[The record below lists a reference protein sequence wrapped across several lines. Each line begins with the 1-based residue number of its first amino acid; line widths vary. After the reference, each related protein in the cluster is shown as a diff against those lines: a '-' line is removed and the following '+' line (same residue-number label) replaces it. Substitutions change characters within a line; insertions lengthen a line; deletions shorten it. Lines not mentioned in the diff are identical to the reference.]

1 MGGTTDLGYFR
12 FPSLHDDDLVFAC
25 EDDLWHVSASGGRAY
40 RLTAGVGEASRPRF
54 SPDGSRIAFV
64 GREEGPAEVYMLRA
78 NGGPARRLTFE
89 GSGPACAVAAWTTDS
104 QRVVYST
111 SAGRPFSREYWLRE
125 VNVAAGPGQLSK
137 QVPWGPASALSFGP
151 DGALVLGRNT
161 VRDPA
166 HWKRYRGG
174 TAGTLWISEQ
184 SNPNPLIKPLPE
196 GEGAIFRPLIKLDG
210 NLSSPNWVNNR
221 VYFLSDHE
229 GYGNVYSCTP
239 SGEDLQRHTD
249 HAEYYARN
257 LSTDGQRL
265 VYHAGADIYLLDP
278 ASDSPARLDI
288 SLGSSRTQRQRRF
301 VPAPR
306 FLQSATLSPDG
317 SGLAISARGK
327 PFTFHNWEGAVSQHG
342 APDGVRYRMVTWLND
357 HKRLIS
363 AASDGDSP
371 REVLTIL
378 TVDGSTPP
386 RALDDL
392 DVGRIVDL
400 DVTPT
405 IDAVAVANH
414 RNELLYIDLGGD
426 KPTLKQ
432 LDHSPFGRI
441 EGMAWSFDGRWL
453 AYGFCDT
460 AQTSAIK
467 LIEIET
473 GQTAFATRPTLRD
486 SRPAFDPEGK
496 YLYFIGQRDFD
507 PVYDELHFDL
517 GFPKGSRPYAITLKK
532 DLLNPFVARAK
543 PPESAEAA
551 AKKKAEEEE
560 APAAAPRIEIDL
572 DGITDRV
579 LAFPV
584 PEDRY
589 GRIMGIKGKALFS
602 SYPIEGARGH
612 RYEDGPSARGVLQ
625 VYDFDSQKQDRI
637 ADGITDFWVGRDG
650 KTMLCQ
656 ASDRLRVLKAGEKP
670 PDKKDADKPGRES
683 GWVDLGR
690 VKVSIQPA
698 AEFRQMFQEAWRLQR
713 EQFWTEDLSGIDWDA
728 VHRRYLPLVDRV
740 TTRSEFSDLLWEVQ
754 GELETS
760 HAYEMGGEYRKGPD
774 YRQGFLG
781 VDWEFDSDSGAYRV
795 AHIAKGDVWDSDA
808 TSPLTAPGVNLP
820 VGSLV
825 LAINGQPL
833 GANVTPGE
841 RLVNLAG
848 SEVVL
853 TVRGPD
859 DKEPRTVTVKALA
872 DERPA
877 RYRDWVEANREKV
890 HEATAGRIGYIHVP
904 DMGAE
909 GYAEFHR
916 AYLVEYDR
924 DALVID
930 VRVNGGGHV
939 SGLLLEK
946 LARKRVG
953 YDFPRWASPKP
964 YPDESPAGPMVAL
977 TNELAGSDGD
987 IFSHT
992 FKMLKLGPLV
1002 GKRTWG
1008 GVIGIWPRHRL
1019 VDGTVTTQPEF
1030 SFFFDDVGWRVEN
1043 YGTDPDIEVD
1053 NAPHDYA
1060 RGADPQL
1067 DRAIAVALEVLAKQ
1081 PPHRPRPT
1089 DRPRRKPPV
1098 LAPRAGVTVG
1108 AAPNGA
1114 VSREPASAPTR
1125 DLSS

>member
-1 MGGTTDLGYFR
+1 MGGTADLGYLR
-12 FPSLHDDDLVFAC
+12 FPSVHDDDLVFAC
-25 EDDLWHVSASGGRAY
+25 EDDLWRVSASGGRAY

-54 SPDGSRIAFV
+54 SPDGSQIAFV
-64 GREEGPAEVYMLRA
+64 GREEGPAEVYVIGA
-78 NGGPARRLTFE
+78 DGGPARRLTFE
-89 GSGPACAVAAWTTDS
+89 GSGPACAVAGWTTDG

-111 SAGRPFSREYWLRE
+111 AAGRPFAREYWLKQ
-125 VNVAAGPGQLSK
+125 VNVEPGLDELPK
-137 QVPWGPASALSFGP
+137 LMPWGPASAVSFGP
-151 DGALVLGRNT
+151 NGALVLGRNT

-174 TAGTLWISEQ
+174 TAGTLWIDPDGS
-184 SNPNPLIKPLPE
+184 
-196 GEGAIFRPLIKLDG
+196 GTFRPLIKLDG
-210 NLSSPNWVNNR
+210 NLSSPNWVGGR
-221 VYFLSDHE
+221 VFFLSDHE
-229 GYGNVYSCTP
+229 GFGNVYSCTP
-239 SGEDLQRHTD
+239 SGDDLQRHTD
-249 HAEYYARN
+249 HDEYYARN
-257 LSTDGQRL
+257 LSADGQRL

-278 ASDSPARLDI
+278 TSDSPVRLDI
-288 SLGSSRTQRQRRF
+288 RLGSSRPQRQRRF
-301 VPAPR
+301 VPAQR
-306 FLQSATLSPDG
+306 FLHSATLSPNG

-327 PFTFHNWEGAVSQHG
+327 PFTFNNWEGAVSQHG
-342 APDGVRYRMVTWLND
+342 MPDGVRYRMLTWLND
-357 HKRLIS
+357 HKRLI
-363 AASDGDSP
+363 AATSDGDSP
-371 REVLTIL
+371 REVLTLL
-378 TVDGSTPP
+378 TADASEPP
-386 RALDDL
+386 RPLADL

-400 DVTPT
+400 DVAPT
-405 IDAVAVANH
+405 KDAVAIANH
-414 RNELLYIDLGGD
+414 RNQLLYIDLSGES
-426 KPTLKQ
+426 PTMKQ
-432 LDHSPFGRI
+432 LDRSEFGRI
-441 EGMAWSFDGRWL
+441 EGMAWAFDGRWL
-453 AYGFCDT
+453 AYGLCDT
-460 AQTSAIK
+460 AQTCAIK
-467 LIEIET
+467 LVEIES
-473 GQTAFATRPTLRD
+473 GQTAFATQPTLRD
-486 SRPAFDPEGK
+486 TRPAFDPEGK

-517 GFPKGSRPYAITLKK
+517 GFPKGSRPYAITLRK

-543 PPESAEAA
+543 APESAEVT
-551 AKKKAEEEE
+551 AKHKAEEEE
-560 APAAAPRIEIDL
+560 APAAPPRIEIDL

-584 PEDRY
+584 PEERY

-602 SYPIEGARGH
+602 TYPVEGSRGQRWEEGPTARG
-612 RYEDGPSARGVLQ
+612 ALQ
-625 VYDFDSQKQDRI
+625 VYDLELQKQDRI
-637 ADGITDFWVGRDG
+637 ADGISDFWIGRDG
-650 KTMLCQ
+650 KTLLYQ
-656 ASDRLRVLKAGEKP
+656 AGDRLRVLKAGEKAP
-670 PDKKDADKPGRES
+670 ERKDSDKPGRES
-683 GWVDLGR
+683 GWIDLNR
-690 VKVSIQPA
+690 VKISIQPA

-713 EQFWTEDLSGIDWDA
+713 EQFWTEDLSGIDWEA

-740 TTRSEFSDLLWEVQ
+740 TTRSEFSDLLWELQ

-781 VDWEFDSDSGAYRV
+781 VDWEYDSDSGAYRIT
-795 AHIAKGDVWDSDA
+795 HIARGDVWDPDT
-808 TSPLTAPGVNLP
+808 TSPLMAPGINVPL
-820 VGSLV
+820 GSLV

-833 GANVTPGE
+833 GLDVTPGE

-859 DKEPRTVTVKALA
+859 EKETRTVTVKALA

-877 RYRDWVEANREKV
+877 RYRDWVATNRQHV
-890 HEATAGRIGYIHVP
+890 HQATAGRVGYIHVP
-904 DMGAE
+904 DMGPE

-916 AYLVEYDR
+916 GFLVEYDR
-924 DALVID
+924 DALIVD

-1053 NAPHDYA
+1053 NAPQDYA
-1060 RGADPQL
+1060 RRADPQL
-1067 DRAIAVALEVLAKQ
+1067 DKAIEVALDLLAKR

-1089 DRPRRKPPV
+1089 DRPRRSPPV
-1098 LAPRAGVTVG
+1098 LAPRAAVSRQPLAISG
-1108 AAPNGA
+1108 NGA
-1114 VSREPASAPTR
+1114 VAPREPAGAPSRSADG
-1125 DLSS
+1125 DLGAES

>member
-1 MGGTTDLGYFR
+1 MGGTADLGYFR
-12 FPSLHDDDLVFAC
+12 FPSVHDDDLVFAC
-25 EDDLWHVSASGGRAY
+25 EDDLWRVSASGGRAY

-54 SPDGSRIAFV
+54 SPDGSQIAFV
-64 GREEGPAEVYMLRA
+64 GREEGPAEVYVIGA
-78 NGGPARRLTFE
+78 DGGPARRLTFE
-89 GSGPACAVAAWTTDS
+89 GSGPACAVAGWTTDG

-111 SAGRPFSREYWLRE
+111 AAGRPFAREYWLKQ
-125 VNVAAGPGQLSK
+125 VNVEPGLDELPK
-137 QVPWGPASALSFGP
+137 LMPWGPASAISFGP
-151 DGALVLGRNT
+151 NGALVLGRNT

-174 TAGTLWISEQ
+174 TAGTLWIDPDGS
-184 SNPNPLIKPLPE
+184 
-196 GEGAIFRPLIKLDG
+196 GTFRPLIKLDG
-210 NLSSPNWVNNR
+210 NLSSPNWVGGR
-221 VYFLSDHE
+221 VFFLSDHE
-229 GYGNVYSCTP
+229 GFGNVYSCTA
-239 SGEDLQRHTD
+239 SGDDLQRHTD
-249 HAEYYARN
+249 HDEYYARN
-257 LSTDGQRL
+257 LSADGQRL

-278 ASDSPARLDI
+278 TSDSPARLDI
-288 SLGSSRTQRQRRF
+288 RLGSSRPQRQRRF
-301 VPAPR
+301 VPAQR
-306 FLQSATLSPDG
+306 FLHSATLSPNG

-327 PFTFHNWEGAVSQHG
+327 PFTFNNWEGAVSQHG
-342 APDGVRYRMVTWLND
+342 MPDGVRYRMVTWLND
-357 HKRLIS
+357 HKRLI
-363 AASDGDSP
+363 AATSDGDSP
-371 REVLTIL
+371 REVLTLL
-378 TVDGSTPP
+378 TADASEPP
-386 RALDDL
+386 RSLADL

-400 DVTPT
+400 DVAPT
-405 IDAVAVANH
+405 KDAVAIANH
-414 RNELLYIDLGGD
+414 RNQLLYIDLSGES
-426 KPTLKQ
+426 PTMKQ
-432 LDHSPFGRI
+432 LDRSEFGRI
-441 EGMAWSFDGRWL
+441 EGMAWAFDGRWL
-453 AYGFCDT
+453 AYAFCDT
-460 AQTSAIK
+460 AQTCAIK
-467 LIEIET
+467 LVEIES

-486 SRPAFDPEGK
+486 TRPAFDPEGK

-517 GFPKGSRPYAITLKK
+517 GFPKGSRPYAITLRK

-543 PPESAEAA
+543 APESAEVT
-551 AKKKAEEEE
+551 AKHKAEEEE
-560 APAAAPRIEIDL
+560 GPAAPPRIEIDL

-584 PEDRY
+584 PEERY

-602 SYPIEGARGH
+602 TYPVEGSRGQRWEEGPTARG
-612 RYEDGPSARGVLQ
+612 ALQ
-625 VYDFDSQKQDRI
+625 AYDLELQKQDRI
-637 ADGITDFWVGRDG
+637 ADGISDFWIGRDG
-650 KTMLCQ
+650 KTLLYQ
-656 ASDRLRVLKAGEKP
+656 AGDRLRVLKAGEKAP
-670 PDKKDADKPGRES
+670 ERKDSDKPGRES
-683 GWVDLGR
+683 GWIDLNR
-690 VKVSIQPA
+690 VKISIQPA

-728 VHRRYLPLVDRV
+728 VHRRYSPLVDRV
-740 TTRSEFSDLLWEVQ
+740 TTRSEFSDLLWELQ

-781 VDWEFDSDSGAYRV
+781 VDWEYDSDSGAYRIT
-795 AHIAKGDVWDSDA
+795 HIARGDVWDPDTS
-808 TSPLTAPGVNLP
+808 SPLMAPGINVPL
-820 VGSLV
+820 GSLV

-833 GANVTPGE
+833 GLDVTPGE

-853 TVRGPD
+853 TVRGSD
-859 DKEPRTVTVKALA
+859 EKETRTVTVKALA

-877 RYRDWVEANREKV
+877 RYRDWVATKRQHV
-890 HEATAGRIGYIHVP
+890 HQATAGRVGYIHVP
-904 DMGAE
+904 DMGPE

-916 AYLVEYDR
+916 GFLVEYDR
-924 DALVID
+924 DALIVD

-1053 NAPHDYA
+1053 NAPQDYA

-1067 DRAIAVALEVLAKQ
+1067 DKAIEVALDLLAKR
-1081 PPHRPRPT
+1081 PAHRPRPT
-1089 DRPRRKPPV
+1089 DRPRRSPPV
-1098 LAPRAGVTVG
+1098 LAPRSQVGDRGAGVS
-1108 AAPNGA
+1108 ANGA
-1114 VSREPASAPTR
+1114 VAAREPAGTPTR
-1125 DLSS
+1125 ETDG